1 MNTSDIRTRVDALD
15 ERSRLVTRTAK
26 PEETPTLTL
35 VETPQRSDIIMRD
48 PLIQALVDKLPKP
61 NTVWSLDDRARWL
74 RAAAIIFN
82 LVYSDDEHQDQEP
95 RSKHK
100 DEEKVATPSAVS
112 GSHSAAPKTA

>member
-1 MNTSDIRTRVDALD
+1 
-15 ERSRLVTRTAK
+15 
-26 PEETPTLTL
+26 
-35 VETPQRSDIIMRD
+35 MRD

-74 RAAAIIFN
+74 RAAVIIFN

-100 DEEKVATPSAVS
+100 DEEKWLPRQ
-112 GSHSAAPKTA
+112 P